1 MSKVNKHGTAAE
13 HDPKDVEDARTADQ
27 LRAEIDAGNARDKV
41 PASDPAAAPL
51 GSDAEAGGR
60 TTPRE
65 DIEKARQE
73 EIRRRQE
80 NDEAGGED

>member
-1 MSKVNKHGTAAE
+1 MSKVNKHGTAAK
-13 HDPKDVEDARTADQ
+13 HDPKDVEEARTADQ
-27 LRAEIDAGNARDKV
+27 LRAEIDAGKARDKV

-80 NDEAGGED
+80 SGDDESND